1 MIIKSNILKIFS
13 LIAFSSLWLNPIN
26 AAEKL
31 FSGDKEIFNLNFI
44 RPDFHSKTKL
54 RKKINLSFYETD
66 VSEIL
71 VILSRIGDFNL
82 VFPKSLD
89 RKISIN
95 LHNTEL
101 ASAIDD
107 VLMLA
112 QLQKTFHNNTLK
124 VSKQDNSALSFR
136 AVKLSNIA
144 AEKAVLLLN
153 QKLFKQIII
162 SQDPSLAKPYAFIN
176 PSSHDLVIVANQSQM
191 QIAEN
196 YIRKIDSKS
205 NLKELR
211 IEVYK
216 VMLSETKSELYTL
229 QKYTKAGHLTKIPYD
244 LIISR
249 EYQSLSSKLKTLLSE
264 RIRIEKYPLVYDL
277 KANKILLS
285 KVLED
290 KYTLEFRNTVLE
302 IDNENVISYL
312 DLAKNIFREAEINRK
327 NRNDVILILIKF
339 T

>member
-1 MIIKSNILKIFS
+1 MIVKSNILKIFS
-13 LIAFSSLWLNPIN
+13 LIAFSLGLNPS
-26 AAEKL
+26 AASEKL
-31 FSGDKEIFNLNFI
+31 FSADREIFNLNFI
-44 RPDFHSKTKL
+44 RPDFHSKIQL

-71 VILSRIGDFNL
+71 VILSRIGDFDL

-89 RKISIN
+89 KKISIN

-124 VSKQDNSALSFR
+124 VSKQDSSALSFR
-136 AVKLSNIA
+136 LVKLSNIA
-144 AEKAVLLLN
+144 PEKAVLLLN

-162 SQDPSLAKPYAFIN
+162 SQDPSLPKPYAFIN
-176 PSSHDLVIVANQSQM
+176 PSSHDLVMVANQSQM

-196 YIRKIDSKS
+196 YIKKIDSR
-205 NLKELR
+205 LMVKELR

-216 VMLSETKSELYTL
+216 VVLSDTKSELQTL
-229 QKYTKAGHLTKIPYD
+229 QKYTKAASLTKIPYD
-244 LIISR
+244 LIISK
-249 EYQSLSSKLKTLLSE
+249 EYQSLSAKLKTLLSE
-264 RIRIEKYPLVYDL
+264 KLRVEKYPLIYDL
-277 KANKILLS
+277 KGNRITLS
-285 KVLED
+285 KILED
-290 KYTLEFRNTVLE
+290 KYTLEFRNTVIE
-302 IDNENVISYL
+302 IDSENVISYL
-312 DLAKNIFREAEINRK
+312 DLAKNIFKETELNRR
-327 NRNDVILILIKF
+327 NRNDVILILMKF